1 MRILI
6 VTPYLPHDRIGHGG
20 GRAVRGLLHA
30 LARRHRCL
38 LVSLLR
44 PGEEHLA
51 CSAAPPGC
59 GLVTVPFLDR
69 HARGLQRVPLAG
81 QRLAAVARSLR
92 DRYPYYASKYAC
104 RALVQ
109 ATIAATRSFEPDI
122 IQVEYLQ
129 LAYLLRDLRRWLDAG
144 RLAGPPEHGPAPARM
159 PRLILDSHEIGSLPR
174 RRRAARAG
182 PLRRRWL
189 LQEADAWDR
198 LARDASARADTTLC
212 VTEQDRALLA
222 EAGGRRLATVPLG
235 IDACAETPVQA
246 TGPPHRI
253 LFLGSFQHPPNRSAA
268 ALLCDRVWPQ
278 VCDRL
283 PDWEL
288 VLAGPGSDTFLA
300 GRPRPP
306 TRIRAT
312 GFVDDLA
319 ELFSGCR
326 LFAAPLT
333 EGGGIKIKILEA
345 MARGLP
351 VVTTPIGAEGIVS
364 AADDLVWLAPDGES
378 FARHLLD
385 AALDLEGAA
394 RRARQAR
401 LYVQKHFSWD
411 AVVLRLEDVYQRVLE
426 PADRA

>member
-1 MRILI
+1 MR
-6 VTPYLPHDRIGHGG
+6 
-20 GRAVRGLLHA
+20 
-30 LARRHRCL
+30 
-38 LVSLLR
+38 
-44 PGEEHLA
+44 
-51 CSAAPPGC
+51 
-59 GLVTVPFLDR
+59 
-69 HARGLQRVPLAG
+69 
-81 QRLAAVARSLR
+81 
-92 DRYPYYASKYAC
+92 
-104 RALVQ
+104 
-109 ATIAATRSFEPDI
+109 
-122 IQVEYLQ
+122 
-129 LAYLLRDLRRWLDAG
+129 
-144 RLAGPPEHGPAPARM
+144 
-159 PRLILDSHEIGSLPR
+159 
-174 RRRAARAG
+174 
-182 PLRRRWL
+182 
-189 LQEADAWDR
+189 
-198 LARDASARADTTLC
+198 
-212 VTEQDRALLA
+212 
-222 EAGGRRLATVPLG
+222 
-235 IDACAETPVQA
+235 
-246 TGPPHRI
+246 
-253 LFLGSFQHPPNRSAA
+253 
-268 ALLCDRVWPQ
+268 
-278 VCDRL
+278 RL

-319 ELFSGCR
+319 ELLSGCR